1 MRQRYRLSLP
11 RTAIDLGQRTAV
23 MGILNITPDSF
34 SDGGQFFEHER
45 AIARGKE
52 MEQEGVD
59 IIDVGGES
67 TRPGS
72 EAVPEEE
79 ELQRVLRVI
88 EALASVVRIPIS
100 IDTYRS
106 AVARRAIAAGAQV
119 VNDISAFRFDELL
132 PRVVAK
138 ARAGVILMHSR
149 GSREMLHKQSRM
161 NDPVH
166 EVAEDLARS
175 LGNARA
181 ADIPADTIVI
191 DPGIGFGKT
200 ADESLAIL
208 KSLRIFSTLGYPL
221 LVGTSRKSFIRS
233 VVSDSPEARNWG
245 TAAAIVASIVNG
257 AHIVRVHDV
266 RQARVLADVSDR
278 ILLGAL

>member
-1 MRQRYRLSLP
+1 M
-11 RTAIDLGQRTAV
+11 
-23 MGILNITPDSF
+23 
-34 SDGGQFFEHER
+34 
-45 AIARGKE
+45 
-52 MEQEGVD
+52 
-59 IIDVGGES
+59 
-67 TRPGS
+67 PGS
-72 EAVPEEE
+72 FIVRGHNEDEIADFAAFAREHDIKM
-79 ELQRVLRVI
+79 RFI
-88 EALASVVRIPIS
+88 EFMPLDAGHDWSRDDVFSGREI
-100 IDTYRS
+100 
-106 AVARRAIAAGAQV
+106 RRCV
-119 VNDISAFRFDELL
+119 E
-132 PRVVAK
+132 AK

-149 GSREMLHKQSRM
+149 GSREMLHKQRRM